1 LRMKNQIQVLKN
13 FSKKPKVFGIVKKW
27 D

>member
-1 LRMKNQIQVLKN
+1 MKNKIKVLKN
-13 FSKKPKVFGIVKKW
+13 FSKKQKVFEIVKKW